1 MRGEG
6 EGAAMN
12 GQPVISVRGEALLEV
27 EPEVAIMNV
36 TIEARDRD
44 RRTVLGRLASRN
56 QHVTDLIKR
65 HGEAVEKL
73 ESGPASVRPE
83 IRDKKASERIAGY
96 LGRASVRITVRDFT
110 VVGELVAS
118 LSEEDLV
125 TVAGPW
131 WALRPD
137 SPVYRDARLAAAR
150 DAMVRAREYAEAF
163 GGGIAGLIEVADA
176 GLLTSPGEH
185 GSGFQ
190 ARAGAFAV
198 GLASGAS
205 QAELDF
211 EPARQTVTA
220 QVEARFA
227 MTVPAS

>member
-1 MRGEG
+1 
-6 EGAAMN
+6 MN
-12 GQPVISVRGEALLEV
+12 EQPVISVRGEALLEV
-27 EPEVAIMNV
+27 EPEIAIVNV

-56 QHVTDLIKR
+56 QHVTNLIKS

-73 ESGPASVRPE
+73 ESGPASVRPD
-83 IRDKKASERIAGY
+83 IRDKKAGERVARY
-96 LGRASVRITVRDFT
+96 LGQASVRITVRDFT
-110 VVGELVAS
+110 VLGELLTS

-163 GGGIAGLIEVADA
+163 GGGIGGLIEAADV

-185 GSGFQ
+185 GPRFRALAASRATGF
-190 ARAGAFAV
+190 
-198 GLASGAS
+198 SGAPPRV
-205 QAELDF
+205 ELDF

-227 MTVPAS
+227 MIMPTS

>member
-1 MRGEG
+1 
-6 EGAAMN
+6 MN
-12 GQPVISVRGEALLEV
+12 GQPVISVRGEASLEV
-27 EPEVAIMNV
+27 EPEIAIVNV

-56 QHVTDLIKR
+56 QQVTGLIKS

-73 ESGPASVRPE
+73 ESGPASVRPD
-83 IRDKKASERIAGY
+83 IREKKATERVTRY
-96 LGRASVRITVRDFT
+96 LGRVSVRITVRDFT
-110 VVGELVAS
+110 VLGELVTS
-118 LSEEDLV
+118 LADEDLV

-163 GGGIAGLIEVADA
+163 GGGLGGLIEAADT
-176 GLLTSPGEH
+176 GMLTSAGEH
-185 GSGFQ
+185 GPRFRAMSASRAAAF
-190 ARAGAFAV
+190 AAGAAE
-198 GLASGAS
+198 
-205 QAELDF
+205 AELDF

-227 MTVPAS
+227 VAGPAS

>member
-1 MRGEG
+1 MD
-6 EGAAMN
+6 

-27 EPEVAIMNV
+27 EPEVAIMTV

-56 QHVTDLIKR
+56 QHVTGLIKS
-65 HGEAVEKL
+65 HGEAVEKV
-73 ESGPASVRPE
+73 ESGPASVRPD
-83 IRDKKASERIAGY
+83 IRDKKSGSERVAGY

-110 VVGELVAS
+110 ILGELVTS

-163 GGGIAGLIEVADA
+163 GGDVAGLIEAADT

-185 GSGFQ
+185 GPRF
-190 ARAGAFAV
+190 RATSASRAV
-198 GLASGAS
+198 GFAGQAP

-227 MTVPAS
+227 MTMPTR

>member
-1 MRGEG
+1 
-6 EGAAMN
+6 MN

-73 ESGPASVRPE
+73 ESGPAVVRPD

-96 LGRASVRITVRDFT
+96 LGRGSVRITVRDFT

-137 SPVYRDARLAAAR
+137 SSVYRDARLAAAR

-185 GSGFQ
+185 GSGFR

-198 GLASGAS
+198 GIASGAS

-211 EPARQTVTA
+211 EPAKQTVTA

>member
-1 MRGEG
+1 
-6 EGAAMN
+6 MN
-12 GQPVISVRGEALLEV
+12 GQPVISVRGEASLEV
-27 EPEVAIMNV
+27 EPEIAVVNV

-56 QHVTDLIKR
+56 QHVTSLITS

-73 ESGPASVRPE
+73 ESGPASVRPD
-83 IRDKKASERIAGY
+83 IRDKKTTERVAGY

-110 VVGELVAS
+110 ILGELVTG

-131 WALRPD
+131 WELRPD
-137 SPVYRDARLAAAR
+137 SPAYRDARLAAAR

-163 GGGIAGLIEVADA
+163 GGILAGLIEAADA
-176 GLLTSPGEH
+176 GLLISAGEH
-185 GSGFQ
+185 GPRVRAMAASRGF
-190 ARAGAFAV
+190 ARG
-198 GLASGAS
+198 GPPE
-205 QAELDF
+205 AELDF

-227 MTVPAS
+227 MTPPPS

>member
-1 MRGEG
+1 
-6 EGAAMN
+6 MN
-12 GQPVISVRGEALLEV
+12 EQPVISVRGEALLEV
-27 EPEVAIMNV
+27 EPEIAIVNV

-56 QHVTDLIKR
+56 QHVTNLIKS

-73 ESGPASVRPE
+73 ESGPASVRPD
-83 IRDKKASERIAGY
+83 IRDKKAGERVARY
-96 LGRASVRITVRDFT
+96 LGHASVRITVRDFT
-110 VVGELVAS
+110 VLGELVTS

-163 GGGIAGLIEVADA
+163 GGGIAGLIEAADV

-185 GSGFQ
+185 GPRF
-190 ARAGAFAV
+190 RAMAASRATAF
-198 GLASGAS
+198 SGAPP

-227 MTVPAS
+227 MIMPTS

>member
-1 MRGEG
+1 M
-6 EGAAMN
+6 
-12 GQPVISVRGEALLEV
+12 
-27 EPEVAIMNV
+27 IM
-36 TIEARDRD
+36 A
-44 RRTVLGRLASRN
+44 
-56 QHVTDLIKR
+56 K
-65 HGEAVEKL
+65 
-73 ESGPASVRPE
+73 
-83 IRDKKASERIAGY
+83 
-96 LGRASVRITVRDFT
+96 RASTW
-110 VVGELVAS
+110 A
-118 LSEEDLV
+118 V
-125 TVAGPW
+125 TVCLAGSKSSSTWGGAPEN
-131 WALRPD
+131 
-137 SPVYRDARLAAAR
+137 PVARLAAAR
-150 DAMVRAREYAEAF
+150 DAKVRAREYAEAF

-211 EPARQTVTA
+211 EPAKQTVTA

>member
-1 MRGEG
+1 
-6 EGAAMN
+6 MN
-12 GQPVISVRGEALLEV
+12 EQPVISVRGEASLEV
-27 EPEVAIMNV
+27 EPEVAIVNV

-44 RRTVLGRLASRN
+44 RRTVLSRLAGRN
-56 QHVTDLIKR
+56 QHVTGLIKS

-73 ESGPASVRPE
+73 ESGPASVRPD
-83 IRDKKASERIAGY
+83 IRDKKTSSERVAGY
-96 LGRASVRITVRDFT
+96 LGRASVRITLRDFT
-110 VVGELVAS
+110 VLGELVTG

-163 GGGIAGLIEVADA
+163 GGGIAGLIEAADA
-176 GLLTSPGEH
+176 GLLTSPGEP
-185 GSGFQ
+185 GPSFRAMAAGRATGF
-190 ARAGAFAV
+190 AGV
-198 GLASGAS
+198 PP

-227 MTVPAS
+227 MTMPTS